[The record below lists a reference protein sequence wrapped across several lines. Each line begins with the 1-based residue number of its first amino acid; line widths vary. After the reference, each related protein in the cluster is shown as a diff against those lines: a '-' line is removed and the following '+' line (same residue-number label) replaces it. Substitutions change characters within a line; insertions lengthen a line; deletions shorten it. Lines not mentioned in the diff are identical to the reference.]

1 MKLFLIQ
8 RCFGDDSLGLTAYR
22 RDVKFLQLSTHLEPV
37 IAVSSKP
44 I

>member
-8 RCFGDDSLGLTAYR
+8 SGFGDDSLGLTAYR

-37 IAVSSKP
+37 VSVSPKP